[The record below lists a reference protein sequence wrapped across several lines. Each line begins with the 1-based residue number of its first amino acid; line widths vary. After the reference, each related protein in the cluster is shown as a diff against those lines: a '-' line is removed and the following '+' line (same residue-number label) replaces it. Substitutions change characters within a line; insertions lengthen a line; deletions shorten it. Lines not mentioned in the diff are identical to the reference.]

1 MGERFPTQLHVCVC
15 VCVCF
20 YITVQEMRFLKKG
33 KGPQPTR
40 YQSTCIERHRC
51 KMEAG
56 CQCFY
61 PAPTYQDICRPKYGS
76 AFSQSSLYISVTA
89 GLMRIQIGMRKCR
102 TGLDWR
108 PCLFYSGKESVYT
121 HSTAFSIHLLR
132 FRPHW
137 IRFLLIYS
145 TRHFHYLKTVHSKLC
160 SSANFHKTEITGD
173 GIINLLEGISR
184 QLSPQAVSLT
194 LLVIC

>member
-102 TGLDWR
+102 TGLDWTGGHA
-108 PCLFYSGKESVYT
+108 CSILEKNLSTHTAQHFLFISFDSDPIGSD
-121 HSTAFSIHLLR
+121 S
-132 FRPHW
+132 
-137 IRFLLIYS
+137 
-145 TRHFHYLKTVHSKLC
+145 C
-160 SSANFHKTEITGD
+160 SFIQLD
-173 GIINLLEGISR
+173 IFII
-184 QLSPQAVSLT
+184 
-194 LLVIC
+194 